1 MNIRVA
7 GPVVAIVTLVTM
19 AACGSNS
26 STTTGTPAKAAAGA
40 TTGAAGKAAGPAK
53 KIDVCTVLPVARAAE
68 LTAEPYTVAVPG
80 SGGTGWTTG
89 CAYDDDSSSGIGVNV
104 NVDTS
109 ERVTD
114 TWNTVHTGDI
124 AEISGL
130 GDKAFWDN
138 DNTLYAVSGAAI
150 IQVNGLTSKDKSEAL
165 ARVVVAALQ

>member
-1 MNIRVA
+1 
-7 GPVVAIVTLVTM
+7 
-19 AACGSNS
+19 
-26 STTTGTPAKAAAGA
+26 
-40 TTGAAGKAAGPAK
+40 
-53 KIDVCTVLPVARAAE
+53 VLPVARAAQ

-80 SGGTGWTTG
+80 SGATGWTTG
-89 CAYDDDSSSGIGVNV
+89 GAYDDASSSGIGVNV

-109 ERVTD
+109 DRVTD

-138 DNTLYAVSGAAI
+138 DNTLYAMSGSAI